1 MAYASN
7 TTVPVE
13 RSRAEIER
21 LLSQH
26 KCTKF
31 LAGVDHEAHRATVQF
46 QAHQRIIKFDIALPD
61 PADPKYRRIKN
72 SYLQRTQAGVDKLV
86 GQETRTR
93 WRALLLVIKAKL
105 EAIESGIAT
114 FEDEFLAHVLL
125 PNQQT
130 VAEWVG
136 PEVARIYDSGRMP
149 PSRQITS
156 GDVVEA
162 ETVEG

>member
-1 MAYASN
+1 MAYARN

-13 RSRAEIER
+13 KSRAEIER

-46 QAHQRIIKFDIALPD
+46 QAHQRIIKFDITLPN
-61 PADPKYRRIKN
+61 PGDPKYRKIKN
-72 SYLQRTQAGVDKLV
+72 SYLQRTTAGVEKLV
-86 GQETRTR
+86 EQETRTR

-114 FEDEFLAHVLL
+114 FEDEFLAHVML

-136 PEVARIYDSGRMP
+136 PAVAEIYEKGRMP
-149 PSRQITS
+149 PARQLTS
-156 GDVVEA
+156 GEVVDVER
-162 ETVEG
+162 

>member
-1 MAYASN
+1 MAYAAN

-13 RSRAEIER
+13 KSRAEIER
-21 LLSQH
+21 LLSKH

-31 LAGVDHEAHRATVQF
+31 MAGVDHERHQATVQF
-46 QAHQRIIKFDIALPD
+46 QAHARIVKFDIALPD

-72 SYLQRTQAGVDKLV
+72 SYLQRTQAGIDKAVD
-86 GQETRTR
+86 QETRTR

-136 PEVARIYDSGRMP
+136 PEVARIYETGTMP
-149 PSRQITS
+149 PARQLT

-162 ETVEG
+162 DAG